1 MTIKTLKQTRRQALR
16 KTLEPNVMSSNHKPQ
31 AQASGSPEPLKD
43 WQLRFLARNQLPATY
58 WAKAVVD
65 YAPLI
70 TSLAQHLVNEDLP
83 WVLGI
88 NGCQGSGKSTLAE
101 LVRSIMVH
109 EHQLSTVVLSL
120 DDFYLTQQQ
129 RSDLAKARHPL
140 LARRGVPGTHD
151 VDLALTTLH
160 KLMRMNE
167 TTEAVSIPRFN
178 KLHDDR
184 HSHGQVIQTPPRL
197 IIFEGWCMGA
207 TPQTPQQLIEPINA
221 LEEDLDSDGIWR
233 SYVNDQLAGDYQR
246 LFAQVDEWAMLQ
258 APNFDCVFQWRLE
271 QEKKLIQAHN
281 LLNEPAPAATM
292 SESNVRDFV
301 AYFQRIT
308 EHCLATLP
316 PHINHLYLLNQQRDI
331 QGYQQSDID
340 LRPNNESQ

>member
-1 MTIKTLKQTRRQALR
+1 MS
-16 KTLEPNVMSSNHKPQ
+16 PNDKSQ
-31 AQASGSPEPLKD
+31 AQTSGSPEQLKD
-43 WQLRFLARNQLPATY
+43 WQVRFLARNQLPATY
-58 WAKAVVD
+58 WAKAAVD

-70 TSLAQHLVNEDLP
+70 TSLVQRMVKEDIP
-83 WVLGI
+83 WILGI
-88 NGCQGSGKSTLAE
+88 NGCQGSGKSTLADF
-101 LVRSIMVH
+101 VRSIMVH

-129 RSDLAKARHPL
+129 RSDLAKTRHPL

-151 VDLALTTLH
+151 IDLALTTLR
-160 KLMRMNE
+160 KLMGMNQ
-167 TTEAVSIPRFN
+167 TAEAVSIPRFN

-184 HSHGQVIQTPPRL
+184 HNKGQEIQAPPRL

-207 TPQTPQQLIEPINA
+207 TPQTAQQLIEPINA
-221 LEEDLDSDGIWR
+221 LEEDLDRHGIWR

-258 APNFDCVFQWRLE
+258 APSFDCVFQWRLE
-271 QEKKLIQAHN
+271 QEKKLIHAHN
-281 LLNEPAPAATM
+281 LLNEPAPAVPM
-292 SESNVRDFV
+292 SELDVRDFV

-316 PHINHLYLLNQQRDI
+316 PHIDHLYLLNQQRDI
-331 QGYQQSDID
+331 QGYQQSDIN
-340 LRPNNESQ
+340 LSARNESH